1 MIGKDEKVH
10 IAFVHADIVDAQFCF
25 SMMDLCLK
33 FTQRI
38 GSINCFNGLGLLAKS
53 RNVAVKN
60 FLDNTTDDWLF
71 FTDTDQFITLQ
82 AFDKLLMSI
91 DKDKYP
97 FVSALVFAGFR
108 DGHELKPVPAIF
120 KMTED
125 MGMQP
130 YYDYPQD
137 SLIEV
142 FACGTGCFII
152 HRSVL
157 EKLRED
163 GTEQFGADWC
173 WFQDGPI
180 QGNMWLSED
189 LMFCYRA
196 QSSGIKIHA
205 NTGAL
210 IPHKKEHWVTERDYS
225 AWYDKNKE
233 NPYKNH
239 HEISNLE
246 IG

>member
-25 SMMDLCLK
+25 SMMDICYR
-33 FTQRI
+33 FSERI
-38 GSINCFNGLGLLAKS
+38 GSINIFNGLGLLAKS

-60 FLDNTTDDWLF
+60 FLENTTDDWLF
-71 FTDTDQFITLQ
+71 FTDTDQYVTLE

-91 DKDKYP
+91 DKEEKP
-97 FVSALVFAGFR
+97 IVAALVFAGFR
-108 DGHELKPVPAIF
+108 EGLELRPVPAIF

-130 YYDYPQD
+130 YYDYQKD
-137 SLIEV
+137 SLIEI
-142 FACGTGCFII
+142 FACGTGCFIV

-157 EKLRED
+157 EKLREV

-189 LMFCYRA
+189 LMFCYRL
-196 QSSGIKIHA
+196 QSAGIKIHA
-205 NTGAL
+205 HTGAL
-210 IPHKKEHWVTERDYS
+210 IPHKKEQWVTEKDYS
-225 AWYDKNKE
+225 AWYEKNKD
-233 NPYKNH
+233 NPHKNH
-239 HEISNLE
+239 KEVSVME